1 LQLSQ
6 VSSWQYNEH
15 VKQQKLGEGY
25 STCMI
30 NANKNCYTSHHARP
44 LPFELVWFPKVA
56 VNAGV
61 QQANNSCKRSK
72 TYYINHYTVII

>member
-1 LQLSQ
+1 
-6 VSSWQYNEH
+6 
-15 VKQQKLGEGY
+15 
-25 STCMI
+25 MI

-44 LPFELVWFPKVA
+44 LSFELVWFPKVA